1 MQRGHLN
8 EMATELLDTESGKGD
23 SLEEERNRGDETTS
37 SGDVGE
43 RTSYLQIPFGFQS
56 RGSYKH
62 ASKNCEIAG
71 VTYNSRFRQFV
82 FLDSRGI
89 TSWSYESVYST
100 VTRHLNYPSYQ
111 FNVLRLITFS
121 RKFNVYFAL
130 SKEYALKVFNLNFHE
145 VFSVSADMHSVL
157 CMVFNHV
164 KNELITGGTGGM
176 KFWTFGEIDGDKQK
190 PWERYSR
197 PMANYGLVLRACYPD
212 MGGSWVKQV
221 ELDDVMQRLYCL
233 SERNVVAYDMEGNLL
248 FQITDAH
255 RGPVTG
261 CVYSKAC
268 NFLVTVGTDCDVNVW
283 SRSKNGGKVHTF
295 TCHSKAI
302 TKIML
307 HPESSALIITA
318 ALDGLVKVNSLD
330 LMEEIYSLPV
340 FSEGIYW
347 MNIVS
352 PKLIYCCSNRVIEV
366 FSLNHLCDFWAL
378 SRCSVTSLSLVT
390 CKGKSLRVMA
400 IGNDSSVRLI
410 SRKPRNLSTVLPPP
424 AISPLNMVKDVA
436 YNREF
441 NMMYLLIGEQ
451 EIWVYYTRTNPAT
464 RVESWKLDFTE
475 DIHRE
480 QNSVQKSRASSPW
493 PSDGNR
499 SPSPVGGDSRPNS
512 SLNRELSGRDS
523 PLLARREKVEITCLG
538 MLYSPIIM
546 QNVEGKVCP
555 DATQFLMAGTQDGR
569 VLLLHMFWQGLRY
582 HQFQANK
589 DAVLQVYH
597 DQTMGIV
604 VTKCRHPGIVI
615 LIWSLPALELLK
627 RIDCEADM
635 TCFNRMN
642 NLLLCGHKSGHLHLH
657 SLAPETRNRCENE
670 DNKLMDSQGFTPRDH
685 QGSISSVDS
694 NDKLEIFCSTSCDGV
709 IKIWDRDKTLLRE
722 IIMDDTLTV
731 ASFLNQRGD
740 ILIGFKQHIFIIPNS
755 KVYAVKDGLRSV
767 FEADDFVDETFETES
782 DIYEDPSV
790 RFESKKIL
798 QSDPTDME
806 NYLVPFPNLQLKTSW
821 FMEGRPPVDLEQQNL
836 REEKESISSM
846 SSSLS
851 LAPTEVYFSP
861 TSTPRRLSMASSVA
875 MSDQR
880 RASTEL
886 WELPEFGDSPL
897 SSPPRT
903 PPPEPT
909 PPPTP
914 PPKEECEE
922 EPGEEEKIKGEPQH
936 IKEPTCDQCSVALK
950 KEGKK
955 NVPSIPTFRRGRM
968 GDISI
973 DSKSLRSG
981 YDGPAYAAPVVRK
994 VAVENAQ
1001 PKNFKPGRAPKPVIK
1016 KTKKLKENEKQNAEK
1031 GSDIQEGGGDEIDSA
1046 EIKADKSTD
1055 DFIEERREAHNIVQ
1069 TTNAH
1074 VQNIPEGHEWAVDGP
1089 DQFGTRHAKDAGA
1102 TVQIEGHVQTRN
1114 VEVKAT
1120 DVGASHYL
1128 RGMPEDHLP
1137 STPYKT
1143 DDGNAG
1149 SVLKI
1154 IAKTEDENHIGDQ
1167 TPELDERDDKS
1178 ENTPQRKEYENR
1190 PERVLSRDAM
1200 HVVETNR
1207 YPEVEMPD
1215 DQGSAEI
1222 LGRFDGDYGFESF
1235 VLPEASPG
1243 ETVLSPP
1250 LPSKGS
1256 VRGHKRVSFRSRG
1269 GEKGRNSR
1277 QMSAGRNSPSSR
1289 VHSAGVTLKESVVP
1303 VYIGRRQSDML
1314 NEISKDSMNVTPLTI
1329 FALARS
1335 RRENT
1340 ETKYGLFVD
1349 ERLRQKN
1356 ETTEASRLRSKTKD
1370 KDIFEHSYGDY
1381 NSRLVGK
1388 GDLNGPDKCF
1398 ENAALSRP
1406 SSVKKSES
1414 SLMRWCMRA
1423 LKKAEREVL
1432 FPPKPTRPKSSSSCV
1447 NSGEAKK
1454 ERGHT
1459 LYLNTNDNPQR
1470 PKTADTICSS
1480 TSSADEHS
1488 VFPYDNSF
1496 STNETLRQ
1504 KSRDLKSAAPLAQG
1518 GKWQQG
1524 TIEDDE
1530 DFMDAYRDMRAS
1542 LGLQGL
1548 DEDLSKGIWKQS
1560 AELERR
1566 IPVID
1571 TSDYYDGNWQIKVL
1585 QRVHFQI

>member
-176 KFWTFGEIDGDKQK
+176 KGMLSRYGRKLGEAI
-190 PWERYSR
+190 
-197 PMANYGLVLRACYPD
+197 
-212 MGGSWVKQV
+212 
-221 ELDDVMQRLYCL
+221 
-233 SERNVVAYDMEGNLL
+233 
-248 FQITDAH
+248 
-255 RGPVTG
+255 
-261 CVYSKAC
+261 
-268 NFLVTVGTDCDVNVW
+268 NVW
-283 SRSKNGGKVHTF
+283 SRSKNGGKVHT
-295 TCHSKAI
+295 
-302 TKIML
+302 
-307 HPESSALIITA
+307 
-318 ALDGLVKVNSLD
+318 
-330 LMEEIYSLPV
+330 LPV

-390 CKGKSLRVMA
+390 CKGKSSRCSSNFSKASESLHSSPSSCHLALEYGERRGIQQRVQH
-400 IGNDSSVRLI
+400 D
-410 SRKPRNLSTVLPPP
+410 
-424 AISPLNMVKDVA
+424 
-436 YNREF
+436 
-441 NMMYLLIGEQ
+441 
-451 EIWVYYTRTNPAT
+451 
-464 RVESWKLDFTE
+464 
-475 DIHRE
+475 
-480 QNSVQKSRASSPW
+480 NSVQKSRASSPW

-555 DATQFLMAGTQDGR
+555 DATQFLMAGTQ
-569 VLLLHMFWQGLRY
+569 
-582 HQFQANK
+582 
-589 DAVLQVYH
+589 VLQVYH

-635 TCFNRMN
+635 TCFNRMA
-642 NLLLCGHKSGHLHLH
+642 SR
-657 SLAPETRNRCENE
+657 P
-670 DNKLMDSQGFTPRDH
+670 
-685 QGSISSVDS
+685 
-694 NDKLEIFCSTSCDGV
+694 
-709 IKIWDRDKTLLRE
+709 E
-722 IIMDDTLTV
+722 IIKAVLA
-731 ASFLNQRGD
+731 ASILMTNWRYFAVPGD

-767 FEADDFVDETFETES
+767 FEADDFVDETFET
-782 DIYEDPSV
+782 
-790 RFESKKIL
+790 
-798 QSDPTDME
+798 DPTDME

-922 EPGEEEKIKGEPQH
+922 EPGE
-936 IKEPTCDQCSVALK
+936 
-950 KEGKK
+950 GKK

-981 YDGPAYAAPVVRK
+981 YDGPAYAAPV
-994 VAVENAQ
+994 
-1001 PKNFKPGRAPKPVIK
+1001 PGRAPKPVIK

-1074 VQNIPEGHEWAVDGP
+1074 VQNIAEGHEWAVDGP

-1120 DVGASHYL
+1120 D
-1128 RGMPEDHLP
+1128 DHLP

-1548 DEDLSKGIWKQS
+1548 DEASGNNQRNWRESISKSETVIEFITPPPTIPSRATTPLPPRDQLQSRLVKEQECASEQPYRLKLHSQSVDLRLDPVARDLIALKACDHHVADVVNVLPRPPRSASIPSKCSHYVLVAQPDVQQS
-1560 AELERR
+1560 KMQATAMEETLLMARFPKTR
-1566 IPVID
+1566 LRKLNHSA
-1571 TSDYYDGNWQIKVL
+1571 T
-1585 QRVHFQI
+1585 